1 MKVNIIFIKIL
12 QERKINKL
20 FINRT
25 ILFEEIN
32 PEKQIYRR
40 SLIGNR
46 G

>member
-12 QERKINKL
+12 QEKEINKL

-32 PEKQIYRR
+32 PEKRIYRR